1 MVSHHLEHVEL
12 NVGLGRLRVGSRRW
26 EVLEEAVKR
35 PGQVTARD
43 IADELGDFFGYINE
57 ARITLTRKGYLTL
70 GEKVGRSHYLVPT
83 EKGIKEYSTHR
94 KTLSPAPRTHSKN
107 YQETQD

>member
-26 EVLEEAVKR
+26 EVLEEVVKR

-43 IADELGDFFGYINE
+43 IADEVGDFVCDIN
-57 ARITLTRKGYLTL
+57 
-70 GEKVGRSHYLVPT
+70 
-83 EKGIKEYSTHR
+83 
-94 KTLSPAPRTHSKN
+94 
-107 YQETQD
+107 